1 MSVFYESCWSICKL
15 ILWRIF
21 MTYKTW
27 KIIWQFTGTNLMY
40 YPMVYSKII
49 TLTPK
54 MSLELNLHLI
64 FKIFNSQLPTY
75 WLKITYV
82 KIVSLLLKIKNETM
96 SGVTSN
102 RYF

>member
-1 MSVFYESCWSICKL
+1 
-15 ILWRIF
+15 

-75 WLKITYV
+75 
-82 KIVSLLLKIKNETM
+82 
-96 SGVTSN
+96 
-102 RYF
+102 